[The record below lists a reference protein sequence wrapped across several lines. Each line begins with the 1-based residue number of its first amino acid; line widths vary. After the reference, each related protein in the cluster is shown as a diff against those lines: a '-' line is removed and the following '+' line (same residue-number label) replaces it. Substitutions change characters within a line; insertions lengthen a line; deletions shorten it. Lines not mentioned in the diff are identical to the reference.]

1 MTTKRLKYLL
11 IICIRSTIRSTVY
24 DLRTRL
30 LWQETQPQQVE
41 TNLSVLKKK
50 RFLSMSSSEV
60 MNECIDDQ
68 WFIKQ

>member
-50 RFLSMSSSEV
+50 VLV
-60 MNECIDDQ
+60 NELIRSHE
-68 WFIKQ
+68 